1 MMSTYE
7 ERKVRKKIRVKK
19 SKEMKVE
26 LLLKIVYFQEQE
38 VVYFF
43 HVSLTN
49 RKRLFFCIQ
58 ARELTTHVNITK

>member
-1 MMSTYE
+1 M
-7 ERKVRKKIRVKK
+7 RKKNRVKK

-49 RKRLFFCIQ
+49 RKSLFFIQ
-58 ARELTTHVNITK
+58 AR

>member
-49 RKRLFFCIQ
+49 RKRLFFIQ

>member
-1 MMSTYE
+1 M
-7 ERKVRKKIRVKK
+7 RKKIRVKK

-49 RKRLFFCIQ
+49 RKSFFYSG
-58 ARELTTHVNITK
+58 ALALTTHVNITK